1 MKTIILFLL
10 LQAATVKAQVPI
22 NAVLNTATPQ
32 NAQFNVGTGTVR
44 GTLTVGTLLVTN
56 LSVGNLTVTS
66 ISGSGAG
73 LTNLPAAQLTGTVAS
88 ARIAGAYTGITQIG
102 TITAGTW
109 HGDVLGTQYGGTGQN
124 FVSVSTGD
132 IVYFSGT
139 GVMAALT
146 PGSPQQLLQSNG
158 FAAPSWTGTPT
169 INGININN
177 IQPLYIATGTIP
189 SFVKVDDPSILSV
202 SAAKVLGN
210 ISGNSAGISGSLP
223 LFKLSSGTLN
233 ANIVASS
240 ITPTGIVPGVY
251 GSSNTSAQF
260 IVGSDGRLRYA
271 ASLPIPGVGPNTA
284 RTDVDNGF
292 TAPQTI
298 RNSSATIGTDLLVID
313 TVTAAY
319 YKGDG
324 GGITNINAANVN
336 GILSGTGTANQFT
349 YFTNTKVVASTG
361 GFTINGTTM
370 RIGNVNSPTPT
381 SDVHLVLGNGPR
393 AYNINL
399 SEDPVYI
406 EIAGLGG
413 SSEYMGFGRNGVQ
426 FEHIGVDPSGNNF
439 AMFDDEPSFGSR
451 PFFKHEN
458 ASDHTTIGNGGNT
471 YSAID
476 TPTTLSVYGVTTAFG
491 TSAIQNKSSNNN
503 GTMYYNSNGQHYQFS
518 EDNKAYVI
526 LPGLLAT
533 GTQGAIP
540 YFATSGTSYLTSDVD
555 FTTTSVLGAI
565 AAVAS
570 STGALDVR
578 LTAAEAGVAALRVST
593 ASLQAQMDVHTAQI
607 TQLKNQDSNIAL
619 STAAIAFSTGTLQA
633 QILTLFVSTGNL
645 QASVA
650 ALSASTASLQT
661 QISAIVVSSA
671 ALAAQVAALNAS
683 TAALQVGL
691 NNVALST
698 AAIASST
705 GTLQAQV
712 FGLFVSTG
720 NLQASIATLS
730 ASTVSLQTQINGIVV
745 STTNVQG
752 QITALGASTAA
763 LHIIDLAVGTSTGSL
778 QSQITAL
785 GASTAAIQIEIN
797 NVAVATGTIAT
808 STGNLQ
814 AQIYLVGTATAANQ
828 TQITALGASTATE
841 STARIA
847 GFNAVGSS
855 TNSLQIQITAIGAST
870 AANQTQITALGAS
883 TATESAARIAGF
895 TAVGSS
901 TNSLQIQ
908 ITALGASTAAIQVEI
923 NNVATA
929 TGTIAASTSSL
940 QGQINN
946 IALSTAAIA
955 TSTGTL
961 QASIA
966 ALAISTAGLQV
977 QITALGASTN
987 TLNNVKASTGT
998 NSDITALLSLQ
1009 QIDNLLYITGSRIA
1023 IGTSV
1028 VSTADLRVI
1037 QQTNFAGISLDHF
1050 STDQVGPAFIGRKA
1064 EGTINAPATV
1074 TAGDRL
1080 ATFGGT
1086 GFDGSQFTSSTSANI
1101 QFFSTETWTTSAHGT
1116 YATLST
1122 IPSGSTTPVVSAT
1135 FGPGAF
1141 IGGNGSGLTGIHNSS
1156 FTNIPN
1162 QTLTNTAFAG
1172 CLTASSVTITS
1183 LAGSYLRI
1191 SLSGSATN
1199 TNNNTTISFGLLIDG
1214 STPSQYGSSP
1224 AIRIGVTPAASPSLV
1239 ALDTVIDT
1247 ALSAGSHTVC
1257 LRAFTSANTATITND
1272 ATTVTRFGI
1281 TEER

>member
-169 INGININN
+169 VNGVNINN
-177 IQPLYIATGTIP
+177 IQPLYIATGTLP

-240 ITPTGIVPGVY
+240 ITPTGINPGVY
-251 GSSNTSAQF
+251 GSSNTSVQF

-284 RTDVDNGF
+284 KTDVDNGF
-292 TAPQTI
+292 TVTQTI

-361 GFTINGTTM
+361 AFTINGTTM

-399 SEDPVYI
+399 GEDPVYI

-413 SSEYMGFGRNGVQ
+413 STEFMGFGRNGVQ
-426 FEHIGVDPSGNNF
+426 FEHIGVDDSGNYF
-439 AMFDDEPSFGSR
+439 SMFDDEPAFGSR
-451 PFFKHEN
+451 PFLKHEN

-471 YSAID
+471 FSLIF

-491 TSAIQNKSSNNN
+491 TSAFQNKSSNGN
-503 GTMYYNSNGQHYQFS
+503 GTMYYNSNIEHYQFS

-607 TQLKNQDSNIAL
+607 TQLKNQDIQLAL

-730 ASTVSLQTQINGIVV
+730 ASTVSLQAQSNTLSV
-745 STTNVQG
+745 ST
-752 QITALGASTAA
+752 A
-763 LHIIDLAVGTSTGSL
+763 SL
-778 QSQITAL
+778 QSQITINTASIATL
-785 GASTAAIQIEIN
+785 SISTASLQTQITAEIAARIAGFNAVGSSTNSLQIQITAIGASTAAIQVEIN
-797 NVAVATGTIAT
+797 NVAIATGTIAT

-828 TQITALGASTATE
+828 TQITALGASTA
-841 STARIA
+841 ALHIIDL
-847 GFNAVGSS
+847 AVGTS
-855 TNSLQIQITAIGAST
+855 TGNL
-870 AANQTQITALGAS
+870 QTQITALGAS
-883 TATESAARIAGF
+883 TAT
-895 TAVGSS
+895 
-901 TNSLQIQ
+901 N
-908 ITALGASTAAIQVEI
+908 STA
-923 NNVATA
+923 
-929 TGTIAASTSSL
+929 
-940 QGQINN
+940 
-946 IALSTAAIA
+946 
-955 TSTGTL
+955 
-961 QASIA
+961 
-966 ALAISTAGLQV
+966 
-977 QITALGASTN
+977 ITALGASTN

-1037 QQTNFAGISLDHF
+1037 QQTNLAGISLDHF
-1050 STDQVGPAFIGRKA
+1050 STDQVGPAFVGRKA
-1064 EGTINAPATV
+1064 EGTINAPLTV

-1080 ATFGGT
+1080 ATFGGI
-1086 GFDGSQFTSSTSANI
+1086 GFDGTSFPSSTTANI
-1101 QFFSTETWTTSAHGT
+1101 QFFSTETWTSSAHGT
-1116 YATLST
+1116 YATVST

-1172 CLTASSVTITS
+1172 CLTGSSVTITS

-1191 SLSGSATN
+1191 SLTGTTTN
-1199 TNNNTTISFGLLIDG
+1199 TNNNTLVSFGILVDG
-1214 STPSQYGSSP
+1214 NTTTQYGSIP
-1224 AIRIGVTPAASPSLV
+1224 IFKVGITPANGSTLITI
-1239 ALDTVIDT
+1239 DTIIDT
-1247 ALSAGSHTVC
+1247 ALTAGLHTVC
-1257 LRAFTSANTATITND
+1257 LRAFTSANTATIIND
-1272 ATTVTRFGI
+1272 ATSVTRFGI